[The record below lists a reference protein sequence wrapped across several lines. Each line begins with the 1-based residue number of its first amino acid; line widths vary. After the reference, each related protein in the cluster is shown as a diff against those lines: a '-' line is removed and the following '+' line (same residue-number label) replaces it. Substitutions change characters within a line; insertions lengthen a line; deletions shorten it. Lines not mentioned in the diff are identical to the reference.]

1 MDKDKRSYT
10 MSRIRKTDTKPELRA
25 RKFLFTHGFRYR
37 LYNKKLPGNP
47 DIVLPKYKA
56 IIFVNGCFWH
66 AHEGCKY
73 NRLPK
78 TRTEYWHPKILG
90 NVERDKMNLKAL
102 KKLGWKTFVIWECN
116 LTPAKTETT
125 MNKLMKKLTKQL
137 NEIY

>member
-1 MDKDKRSYT
+1 
-10 MSRIRKTDTKPELRA
+10 MSQIRKTNTKPEIRV
-25 RKFLFTHGFRYR
+25 RKFLFKEGFRYR

-73 NRLPK
+73 NRMPK
-78 TRTEYWHPKILG
+78 TRTEYWVPKILG
-90 NVERDKMNLKAL
+90 NAQRDKINLQAL
-102 KKLGWKTFVIWECN
+102 NKLGWKTFVIWECE
-116 LTPAKTETT
+116 LGKEKAEATLI
-125 MNKLMKKLTKQL
+125 KLIQKLTTPP

>member
-1 MDKDKRSYT
+1 
-10 MSRIRKTDTKPELRA
+10 MSQIRKTDTKPELRV
-25 RKFLFTHGFRYR
+25 RKFLFTNGFRYR

-90 NVERDKMNLKAL
+90 NVERDKLNLKAL
-102 KKLGWKTFVIWECN
+102 KKLGWKTFVLWECD
-116 LTPAKTETT
+116 LKSASTETT
-125 MNKLMKKLTKQL
+125 MNKLIKKLTKRL